1 MSEDEGFLRRWSR
14 RKQAASVPSAHR
26 DSSEHPAEEPV
37 ADGPQLD
44 ALPSEAGVDLSSLP
58 SIDSIGA
65 DTDIRGFLQKGVP
78 LDMTRA
84 ALRRVWSEDPAIR
97 NFIEVAE
104 NQWDFATGAD
114 IPGFG
119 PLDAGVD
126 VRRMVADI
134 LGDRGAREAERAQT
148 QALSAEEPAPQVAEN
163 AAAVEPEPL
172 KSLPSDGEA
181 EAETVVEGVEGAEPE
196 DSPAEQQAHVASAP
210 EQRPLRRHGGALP
223 Q

>member
-14 RKQAASVPSAHR
+14 RKQAASLPPAHR

-37 ADGPQLD
+37 VGGPQPD
-44 ALPSEAGVDLSSLP
+44 ALPSEASVDLSSLP
-58 SIDSIGA
+58 SIDAIGA

-104 NQWDFATGAD
+104 NQWDFATGSD

-119 PLDAGVD
+119 PLDAGTD

-134 LGDRGAREAERAQT
+134 VGDLGDRKA
-148 QALSAEEPAPQVAEN
+148 EPAEPRALPAEAPELPVAQDVP
-163 AAAVEPEPL
+163 AVEPEPVA
-172 KSLPSDGEA
+172 SLPSSGEEALDGGQDAKSNHLMAGQEA
-181 EAETVVEGVEGAEPE
+181 NAGPGQSAG
-196 DSPAEQQAHVASAP
+196 SP
-210 EQRPLRRHGGALP
+210 RRHGGALP
-223 Q
+223 R